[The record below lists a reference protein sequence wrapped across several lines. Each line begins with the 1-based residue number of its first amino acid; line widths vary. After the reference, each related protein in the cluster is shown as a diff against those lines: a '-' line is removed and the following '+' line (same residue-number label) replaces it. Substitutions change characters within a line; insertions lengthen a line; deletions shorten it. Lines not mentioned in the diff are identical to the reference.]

1 MRKLEQ
7 ALAER
12 LAEREALQEQIATE
26 SAVSVVEQAEDLA
39 AQLVEVLKKHL
50 VVLQKVNLLIEQRRV
65 TGDFDEYVQ
74 KLRINEKS
82 LMV

>member
-50 VVLQKVNLLIEQRRV
+50 VVLQKVNMLIEQRRV
-65 TGDFDEYVQ
+65 KGDFDEYVQ
-74 KLRINEKS
+74 KLRKNEKS

>member
-50 VVLQKVNLLIEQRRV
+50 VVLQKVNLLIEQHRV
-65 TGDFDEYVQ
+65 KGDFDEYVQ